1 MKVLPAGGLTLGL
14 DGAKMSE
21 IGLIKEAG
29 AVFFTNGDKPV
40 EDAGV
45 LRRAMTYAASFDA
58 LVASRPDTPALSK
71 NTVMNAGAFAARLGL
86 RGTPP
91 EAEWIALERDL
102 MLAETTG
109 VRLLADCISTGRSLE
124 AVEQARANGV
134 KVSCSVAAYSLFF
147 NELDVGDYLTY
158 CKVQPP
164 FRKEEDR
171 MALIDGLKRGAID
184 AVVSAHDPQPTEDK
198 RLPIADAAF
207 GAVGLETLLTGPAQP
222 RPARRDPARR
232 RAEARHLRPRRPAR
246 PAAGPPRQGRAGRPR
261 PVRPRRALGLR
272 PRRPHLALQELALR
286 WPQARRPR
294 VAHMG
299 EWRDRVRAGI
309 GDGDDAAT
317 DVEIVLCIGFAIF
330 GYLLGSIPFGLVLT
344 KLAGLGD
351 IRTIGSGN
359 IGATNVLRTGRKDL
373 ALATLLLDAGKI
385 RKGSSDGSAGNHKS
399 TEEILNQSPQE
410 DSFNRP
416 KRKDRPYRVQFEIP
430 EEGESMIESP
440 RYNGTAPD

>member
-1 MKVLPAGGLTLGL
+1 MTGRTVIYNARIIDPASGLDEKGGVVIEGGMIADVGAAITKATAGDLKIDAKGKVLAPGLIDLRVKTGEPGAENKETLATAGDAAAAGGVTTFVVMPDTDPVIDSVALVDFIQQRGESVAKVKVHPSGGLTVGL
-14 DGAKMSE
+14 DGAKMAE
-21 IGLIKEAG
+21 IGLIQQAG
-29 AVFFTNGDKPV
+29 AVFFSNGDRPV

-91 EAEWIALERDL
+91 EAEWIALARDL

-109 VRLLADCISTGRSLE
+109 VRLLVDCISTGRSLGAIE
-124 AVEQARANGV
+124 RARKNGV

-207 GAVGLETLLTGPAQP
+207 GAVGLETLLPTLLSLAIREEIPLTLVLKPVTSGPADLLGLP
-222 RPARRDPARR
+222 
-232 RAEARHLRPRRPAR
+232 
-246 PAAGPPRQGRAGRPR
+246 QGRLTKGAPADL
-261 PVRPRRALGLR
+261 VLF
-272 PRRPHLALQELALR
+272 
-286 WPQARRPR
+286 
-294 VAHMG
+294 
-299 EWRDRVRAGI
+299 
-309 GDGDDAAT
+309 DAAAPWAC
-317 DVEIVLCIGFAIF
+317 DRDDL
-330 GYLLGSIPFGLVLT
+330 SSRSKNSPFDGR
-344 KLAGLGD
+344 KLEG
-351 IRTIGSGN
+351 R
-359 IGATNVLRTGRKDL
+359 VLRTWVNG
-373 ALATLLLDAGKI
+373 AT
-385 RKGSSDGSAGNHKS
+385 
-399 TEEILNQSPQE
+399 
-410 DSFNRP
+410 
-416 KRKDRPYRVQFEIP
+416 VFER
-430 EEGESMIESP
+430 G
-440 RYNGTAPD
+440 